1 MFFHILFHYGLSQN
15 IEYSFLCYT
24 VGPCFL
30 PISYSHLLIPESQ
43 SISPSPSPPWQLQV
57 CSLCLWVETI
67 SYCGL
72 RGLFFMWAHPYVACM
87 GLVLFH
93 ARAVFSV
100 GTCRLFPQ
108 CMPAII
114 PLMGSVAGGVTKACT
129 GYSARPP
136 LCYAQPEVSTLIS
149 APLCAWAVC

>member
-1 MFFHILFHYGLSQN
+1 
-15 IEYSFLCYT
+15 
-24 VGPCFL
+24 
-30 PISYSHLLIPESQ
+30 
-43 SISPSPSPPWQLQV
+43 
-57 CSLCLWVETI
+57 
-67 SYCGL
+67 
-72 RGLFFMWAHPYVACM
+72 MWAHPYVACM

-114 PLMGSVAGGVTKACT
+114 PLIGSMAGGVTKACT

-149 APLCAWAVC
+149 APLCAWAVCQCQLQEPSRGAAGVSVPNACREIGCHGNPAPRFRCHLTVGHPYPPVSGRSKRLRTPSVAAIPHLRLSPCSQQQSI